1 MFEIEKVSA
10 EILSA
15 FETSIHGSIFDIA
28 SAVHLMFINDYKS
41 GRLKNKLWFK
51 FDGNK
56 WKQSEIG
63 PYFELSTKVID
74 VYQYLL
80 NKTIENEVTNESSLS
95 RVHFE
100 DEIKQLKN
108 LKQQLTDR
116 KLALENIISRLKSV
130 NFKEAICKECLYLF
144 YDPEFISKLDK
155 KMSLICFQNGVL
167 DKNENKFRQGK
178 REDMISIV
186 IDMEYNEPNNEDE
199 HMKMTNIISR
209 FEIFRTNI
217 VKKRIP
223 KTLYNLTLF

>member
-1 MFEIEKVSA
+1 MNDITSET
-10 EILSA
+10 LTA
-15 FETSIHGSIFDIA
+15 FEASIHGSIFDIA
-28 SAVHLMFINDYKS
+28 SAVHLMFTNTYKS

-63 PYFELSTKVID
+63 PYFELSTKVLE
-74 VYQYLL
+74 VYECLL
-80 NKTIENEVTNESSLS
+80 KKTIESEVDNENKLTK
-95 RVHFE
+95 VHFE
-100 DEIKQLKN
+100 DEATQLNDTKI
-108 LKQQLTDR
+108 QLIDR
-116 KLALENIISRLKSV
+116 KVALVNIISRLKNV

-155 KMSLICFQNGVL
+155 DMRLICFQNGVL
-167 DKNENKFRQGK
+167 EKDCGVFRQGK

-186 IDMEYNEPNNEDE
+186 IDMEYNEP
-199 HMKMTNIISR
+199 MTDDDQTRMDNIISR
-209 FEIFRTNI
+209 FETFRTNI

>member
-1 MFEIEKVSA
+1 MDKISSET
-10 EILSA
+10 LSA
-15 FETSIHGSIFDIA
+15 FEASIHGSIFDIA
-28 SAVHLMFINDYKS
+28 SAVHLMFTDDYKS

-63 PYFELSTKVID
+63 PYFELSTKVLA
-74 VYQYLL
+74 VYQHLL
-80 NKTIENEVTNESSLS
+80 NKTIENEVTNEKSLS
-95 RVHFE
+95 KVHFE
-100 DEIKQLKN
+100 DEVKQLN
-108 LKQQLTDR
+108 DLKQQLTDR
-116 KLALENIISRLKSV
+116 ILALENIISRLKNV

-144 YDPEFISKLDK
+144 YDPEFISRLDK
-155 KMSLICFQNGVL
+155 KMNLICFQNGVL
-167 DKNENKFRQGK
+167 EKNENIFRQGK

-199 HMKMTNIISR
+199 QMKMTNIISR
-209 FEIFRTNI
+209 FETFRTNI